1 MTDRRATDGGLA
13 ATVILSLRRLGIIA
27 LVLVLAAGCG
37 FRLRTFDLNTAVS
50 SVHISSSSGN
60 FAEVPLRQ
68 GLERAGVTIVP
79 VADEAEVTVA
89 LLNARQD
96 RRSVA
101 VTDQAQA
108 AEYELDL
115 GVQYSVSGP
124 DGKELIAPRWVET
137 SRIYRVDRVNLV
149 GTNEEQALLER
160 EMVND
165 LVQQIVRA
173 LDAATQELTVAS

>member
-1 MTDRRATDGGLA
+1 MTGEWIYDQNTAETAAVGGRILFMAALLVMLAT
-13 ATVILSLRRLGIIA
+13 
-27 LVLVLAAGCG
+27 GCG
-37 FRLRTFDLNTAVS
+37 FHLRTFDLNTAVA

-60 FAEVPLRQ
+60 FAEAPLRQ
-68 GLERAGVTIVP
+68 GLQRAGVEIAS
-79 VADEAEVTVA
+79 VADEAEVTVS
-89 LLNARQD
+89 LLNARRD

-124 DGKELIAPRWVET
+124 DGAELIAPRWVET

-173 LDAATQELTVAS
+173 LDAATQELTVAG

>member
-1 MTDRRATDGGLA
+1 MSGQWVNGSESAASSGAGGRKLVIGVLLALLAT
-13 ATVILSLRRLGIIA
+13 
-27 LVLVLAAGCG
+27 GCG
-37 FRLRTFDLNTAVS
+37 FHLRTFDLNTAVS
-50 SVHISSSSGN
+50 SVHISSNAGN
-60 FAEVPLRQ
+60 FAEAPLRQ
-68 GLERAGVTIVP
+68 GLKQAGVAIAT
-79 VADEAEVTVA
+79 VADEAEITVA
-89 LLNARQD
+89 LLDDRRD

-124 DGKELIAPRWVET
+124 DGKELIPPRWVET

-173 LDAATQELTVAS
+173 LDAATQELTVAG